1 MGRYQENT
9 ITDIRSL
16 AEALSELE
24 WEACGRR
31 VHDNKYIA
39 DRLGITVQE
48 LNSSISFVQN
58 FAKVL
63 TTVCDAVDI
72 THEKE
77 YVDHFIG

>member
-1 MGRYQENT
+1 MSRYEVNT

-31 VHDNKYIA
+31 AYDNKYIA

-48 LNSSISFVQN
+48 LNSSINFVQS

-63 TTVCDAVDI
+63 NTVCDAVDI

-77 YVDHFIG
+77 YVDYFIG